1 MPAAGKK
8 HSRGELL
15 SKLARLQSDSDRR
28 KFLSRHTTLVR
39 AEVVKKLSE
48 LVVEKI
54 RVDTREA
61 LQLADAALSIARKLR
76 RKENLALGL
85 WAKANALYACGDN
98 HAAIEHHEQA
108 SSCMNP
114 WTSGRKPRAR

>member
-15 SKLARLQSDSDRR
+15 SELARLQSDSDRR

-61 LQLADAALSIARKLR
+61 LQFGAAALSIARKLR
-76 RKENLALGL
+76 RKKILAVGLGP
-85 WAKANALYACGDN
+85 KEIPFSACGEN
-98 HAAIEHHEQA
+98 RAAVE
-108 SSCMNP
+108 
-114 WTSGRKPRAR
+114 

>member
-76 RKENLALGL
+76 RKENRSEERRVGKECRSR
-85 WAKANALYACGDN
+85 WSPY
-98 HAAIEHHEQA
+98 H
-108 SSCMNP
+108 
-114 WTSGRKPRAR
+114 